1 MKVHA
6 KDDKITSEQK
16 TKWRPSSNRKKS
28 LYAFPEKN
36 TMCWDNN
43 PIDIIYTKIPSR
55 YFEGKMENRN
65 EENAGWG
72 EICRRRIKFFENK
85 NQIVQGFEKTGEL

>member
-1 MKVHA
+1 MPR
-6 KDDKITSEQK
+6 T
-16 TKWRPSSNRKKS
+16 TKLHQNKKQNGVPLQTEKKS